1 MIVAALYS
9 SSVMCL
15 IVPIYIAVRIFLKLN
30 VILSPVLQGTETTS
44 LEEKEYFFMWE
55 IMFLGIITFSEA
67 SLKSCSRSPGQ

>member
-44 LEEKEYFFMWE
+44 LEEKEYFMWE
-55 IMFLGIITFSEA
+55 IIFLGIITFSEA